1 MADTKGFIKCTD
13 NGCGEIAEVRQ
24 ASGKRSSLY
33 TVCPSCGT
41 NQANG
46 VSRQS
51 YLADNLKASRD
62 DVEIKPVIDTEEK
75 PAIPSKDVASGDIE
89 NNDFIPEKKPK
100 PIPKDMPSAPPA
112 LLTIA
117 ALFIAILS
125 AFFATRKPKGQTA

>member
-13 NGCGEIAEVRQ
+13 NGCGEIVEVRQ

-46 VSRQS
+46 VNRQT

-62 DVEIKPVIDTEEK
+62 DVEIKPVIDTEET
-75 PAIPSKDVASGDIE
+75 PAIPSDNKASGNID
-89 NNDFIPEKKPK
+89 NGGVIPEKKPEQ
-100 PIPKDMPSAPPA
+100 IPKDIPSAPPA